1 MVLKK
6 KGYTTIYILSNMSR
20 PQTEQYK
27 QFLKHKNHFIKK
39 LGKKALFDNQ
49 LTIEGKALF
58 GNKYLGTFSQNN
70 IPLNRTG
77 YLIANVDTLGM
88 PGSHWVAIDTTPK
101 TFYIYD
107 SFGRQTTNL
116 LPILEHKLNTKKVK
130 YLDSNPKPEQF
141 GKTTE
146 ICGQLCL
153 AWLCIV
159 KEYGVR
165 KALTI

>member
-1 MVLKK
+1 
-6 KGYTTIYILSNMSR
+6 MSR

-88 PGSHWVAIDTTPK
+88 PGSHWVAIYTTPK

-130 YLDSNPKPEQF
+130 YLDSNPNPEQF

>member
-1 MVLKK
+1 
-6 KGYTTIYILSNMSR
+6 MSR

-27 QFLKHKNHFIKK
+27 QFLKYKHHFIKK

-49 LTIEGKALF
+49 LTVEGRALF

-77 YLIANVDTLGM
+77 YLIAN
-88 PGSHWVAIDTTPK
+88 
-101 TFYIYD
+101 
-107 SFGRQTTNL
+107 RQTTNL

-130 YLDSNPKPEQF
+130 YLDSNSKPEQ
-141 GKTTE
+141 TTE
-146 ICGQLCL
+146 KCGHLCL

>member
-1 MVLKK
+1 
-6 KGYTTIYILSNMSR
+6 MSR

-107 SFGRQTTNL
+107 SFGRQTT
-116 LPILEHKLNTKKVK
+116 ILHL
-130 YLDSNPKPEQF
+130 YLSTN
-141 GKTTE
+141 
-146 ICGQLCL
+146 
-153 AWLCIV
+153 
-159 KEYGVR
+159 
-165 KALTI
+165 